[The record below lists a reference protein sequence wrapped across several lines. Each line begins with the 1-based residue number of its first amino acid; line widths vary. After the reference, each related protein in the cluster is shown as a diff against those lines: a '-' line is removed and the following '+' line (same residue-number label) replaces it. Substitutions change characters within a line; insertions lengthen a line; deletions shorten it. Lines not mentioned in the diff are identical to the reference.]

1 IAMMLSY
8 GDNDTY
14 RVGYLQGV
22 GGIRTDV
29 RVVNWSLLSSERYM
43 WETMEK
49 MNDGDALPLNLDPER
64 RTDGVRDVIYY
75 YDYEIPRNVD
85 LRAALEIMLS
95 DDPEN
100 KMQTQSGENINI
112 LPTKN
117 LKLQVD
123 KQAVLTNKAVPTIC
137 KIQL

>member
-1 IAMMLSY
+1 YPLW
-8 GDNDTY
+8 
-14 RVGYLQGV
+14 YLQEV
-22 GGIRTDV
+22 EGIRTDV
-29 RVVNWSLLSSERYM
+29 RVVNLSLLSSDWYM
-43 WETMEK
+43 RQMMK
-49 MNDGDALPLNLDPER
+49 KVNDADALPINIDPEKIK
-64 RTDGVRDVIYY
+64 DGVRDVIYY
-75 YDYEIPRNVD
+75 YDYKIPGNVD

-123 KQAVLTNKAVPTIC
+123 KQAVLTNKAVP
-137 KIQL
+137 